1 MMTSLCTRA
10 FVAGMVGMVATVGTA
25 YAGPVF
31 GNLFVTQNDTGN
43 TSLSVSGAL
52 AANSGGSYAGGTRGD
67 FALRFNGATEADDI
81 NNGMLMASI
90 RQNGRSN
97 GGSTPTVISNGLG
110 YATPAIQ
117 VRPNTGTGFTGLG
130 TSINLSNANITGA
143 GSGAEWNADQ
153 SYGYFP
159 YSEFLGGWATNGTH
173 DDANG
178 AGVNNGA
185 LTAFAASTAGLTIGS
200 DATDPG
206 TFNVFDNTGTTG
218 VYTLRLGNLN
228 AARPGLSSVPATSQN
243 GILLV
248 IGGKNEDNYALS
260 EANADGSFS
269 MICKD
274 NGTNG
279 TSYENDPVAFTYVPL
294 NHPDFTAIARVDGEG
309 DTIVGS
315 GTYTVTKGG
324 TGEWYISAPG
334 VDDLNSVLL
343 ISPEGGVAGGNR
355 SDNIWNFEWD
365 NANTRWVVQSRDLPG
380 SATADP
386 GLQNMAANE
395 AAFSFVIAPIPA
407 PGASALL
414 GLGGLLAARR
424 RR

>member
-1 MMTSLCTRA
+1 MTTSLRNPA
-10 FVAGMVGMVATVGTA
+10 VVAGAVALLTAVGTA
-25 YAGPVF
+25 NAGPVF
-31 GNLFVTQNDTGN
+31 GNLLVTQNDTGN
-43 TSLSVSGAL
+43 TAASVSGLL
-52 AANSGGSYAGGTRGD
+52 ATNSGGTYAGGTRGD
-67 FALRFNGATEADDI
+67 FALRFSGATEADDI
-81 NNGMLMASI
+81 SNGMLMASI

-97 GGSTPTVISNGLG
+97 GGSTPNVISNGLG

-117 VRPNTGTGFTGLG
+117 VRPNTGTGFTGVG

-143 GSGAEWNADQ
+143 ASGAEWNADQ

-173 DDANG
+173 DDSNT
-178 AGVNNGA
+178 AGINNGD
-185 LTAFAASTAGLTIGS
+185 LNAFAASTPGLTIGTG
-200 DATDPG
+200 ATDPG
-206 TFNVFDNTGTTG
+206 TFNVFDSSANAG

-243 GILLV
+243 GVLLV
-248 IGGKNEDNYALS
+248 VGGKNEDNYALS

-294 NHPDFTAIARVDGEG
+294 SHPDFTAIARVDGEG

-315 GTYTVTKGG
+315 GIYTVTKGG

-334 VDDLNSVLL
+334 VNDLNSVLL
-343 ISPEGGVAGGNR
+343 ISPEGGVGGGNR
-355 SDNIWNFEWD
+355 ADNIWNFQWD
-365 NANTRWVVQSRDLPG
+365 DTNTRWVVQSRDLPG
-380 SATADP
+380 NATTDP

-407 PGASALL
+407 PGAAALL